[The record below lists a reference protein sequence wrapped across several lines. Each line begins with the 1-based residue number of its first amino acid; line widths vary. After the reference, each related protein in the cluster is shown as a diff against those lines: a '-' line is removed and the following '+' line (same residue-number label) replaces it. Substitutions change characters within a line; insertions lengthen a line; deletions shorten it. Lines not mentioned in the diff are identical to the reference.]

1 MAHYAKLGINS
12 KVISVN
18 VVADKDCKNANN
30 VEDEEV
36 GRQFLERIHNY
47 PLWKQTSFNTFNGQ
61 HKLGGTPLRGNYAAI
76 GMIYDEDNDIFI
88 NKKPYASWVLNISEA
103 RWQSPIGDQPTI
115 SEEEQDTHYYVWN
128 ESNQSWDKEEI

>member
-1 MAHYAKLGINS
+1 
-12 KVISVN
+12 
-18 VVADKDCKNANN
+18 
-30 VEDEEV
+30 
-36 GRQFLERIHNY
+36 
-47 PLWKQTSFNTFNGQ
+47 
-61 HKLGGTPLRGNYAAI
+61 
-76 GMIYDEDNDIFI
+76 MIYDEDNDIFI